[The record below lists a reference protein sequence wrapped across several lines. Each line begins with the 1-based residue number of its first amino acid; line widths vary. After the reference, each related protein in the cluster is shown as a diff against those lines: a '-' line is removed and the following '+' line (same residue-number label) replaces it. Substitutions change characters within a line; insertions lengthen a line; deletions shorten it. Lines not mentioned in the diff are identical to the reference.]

1 MWFYRKTFD
10 IWQCSPDRDI
20 QQHPHRWISPPHLP
34 PRAHHCRSPLPRQ
47 HHLVG
52 KSSTTAISCC
62 LPELQISKLKI
73 LHLHRVHLYSECA
86 RLDAVISLDGF
97 LLPLVV
103 GDVPGEL
110 EHCAADTGGCAPG
123 RGGRARRVFL
133 PFPPACYIWTRHDPR
148 CPESATV
155 PWNRFSGWAR
165 SCLRICGIKF
175 HQDVA
180 VSRPFHMNDIFPFP
194 TLLYLRIYQ
203 KLHNA
208 LIIAFET
215 SSCPADEYSS
225 YHWLTNWHCPFWE
238 MKY

>member
-1 MWFYRKTFD
+1 MDISSSSSSSCSSLSFSSSSAAPFGRKVKYH
-10 IWQCSPDRDI
+10 RDFLLFA
-20 QQHPHRWISPPHLP
+20 WI
-34 PRAHHCRSPLPRQ
+34 
-47 HHLVG
+47 
-52 KSSTTAISCC
+52 TNF
-62 LPELQISKLKI
+62 KI

-165 SCLRICGIKF
+165 FCLRICGINFLK
-175 HQDVA
+175 
-180 VSRPFHMNDIFPFP
+180 M
-194 TLLYLRIYQ
+194 LLYYPSFHGTSIWMIFFLFPHFYIYVYI
-203 KLHNA
+203 K
-208 LIIAFET
+208 
-215 SSCPADEYSS
+215 SCIM
-225 YHWLTNWHCPFWE
+225 HWS
-238 MKY
+238 